1 MSAPTL
7 ILASASP
14 ARAALL
20 RTAGIEPDIQPA
32 DVDEEALL
40 AAAARESGGR
50 AVPVREAVALLARA
64 KAEAVA
70 SLLATTDA
78 AAPADLTHRT
88 DPAGELEEGDAVVIG
103 CDSLLELDGEAL
115 GKPYEPERA
124 RARWRQMRG
133 RSGTLHTGHHLIRG
147 VDHVHAVSSTVV
159 HFAELTDAEI
169 DAYVATGEPLS
180 VAGAFTL
187 DGFGGAFV
195 TGVEGDPHGVVG
207 LSLPLVRVLLAD
219 LGLAWTDFWRV
230 T

>member
-20 RTAGIEPDIQPA
+20 RAAGVEPEIRPA

-40 AAAARESGGR
+40 AHATTSAGLAALP
-50 AVPVREAVALLARA
+50 VPEAVALLARA

-70 SLLATTDA
+70 SRPATTARATGPEGEGHDGE
-78 AAPADLTHRT
+78 APS
-88 DPAGELEEGDAVVIG
+88 AVVIG
-103 CDSLLELDGEAL
+103 CDSLLELDGTAY
-115 GKPYEPERA
+115 GKPREPAVARERWQ
-124 RARWRQMRG
+124 RMRG
-133 RSGTLHTGHHLIRG
+133 RSGTLHTGHHLIYGEERA
-147 VDHVHAVSSTVV
+147 HAVSSTVV
-159 HFAELTDAEI
+159 HFADLTDAEI
-169 DAYVATGEPLS
+169 DAYLATGEPLV

-219 LGLAWTDFWRV
+219 LGLAWTGFWSARP
-230 T
+230 